1 MYGLF
6 LKARRA
12 NNCAGRM
19 IVAVLFMAA
28 AIFVTLPIV
37 AQEGA
42 AQESAAQEGKEF
54 IAGIEDLPVMPGLAE
69 IADAGLIFDKPSGR
83 IVEAYA
89 QGEVGEQAV
98 LDFYQETLPQ
108 LGWLSQAGNRYAREG
123 EELTLQVRASET
135 GGVVVMFR
143 LAPK

>member
-28 AIFVTLPIV
+28 AIFVTLPL
-37 AQEGA
+37 
-42 AQESAAQEGKEF
+42 AAQEGKEF

-108 LGWLSQAGNRYAREG
+108 LGWLSQADNRYAREG

>member
-28 AIFVTLPIV
+28 AIFVTLPI
-37 AQEGA
+37 A

-108 LGWLSQAGNRYAREG
+108 LGWLSQADNRYAREG

>member
-28 AIFVTLPIV
+28 AIFVTLPIAV
-37 AQEGA
+37 QEG
-42 AQESAAQEGKEF
+42 AAQEGKEF

-108 LGWLSQAGNRYAREG
+108 LGWLSQADNRYAREG
-123 EELTLQVRASET
+123 EELTLEVRASET
-135 GGVVVMFR
+135 GVVVVMFR

>member
-19 IVAVLFMAA
+19 IVAVLFMAV

-37 AQEGA
+37 AQEG
-42 AQESAAQEGKEF
+42 AAQEGKEF

-108 LGWLSQAGNRYAREG
+108 LGWLSQADNRYAREG

>member
-28 AIFVTLPIV
+28 AIFVTLPIT
-37 AQEGA
+37 AQEGV
-42 AQESAAQEGKEF
+42 AQEGKEF

-108 LGWLSQAGNRYAREG
+108 LGWLSQADNRYAREG

>member
-1 MYGLF
+1 MYGLS

-12 NNCAGRM
+12 NSCAGRM

-37 AQEGA
+37 AQEG
-42 AQESAAQEGKEF
+42 AAQEGKEF

-108 LGWLSQAGNRYAREG
+108 LGWLSQVGNRYAREG

>member
-28 AIFVTLPIV
+28 AIFVTLPIAV
-37 AQEGA
+37 QEG
-42 AQESAAQEGKEF
+42 AAQEGKEF

-108 LGWLSQAGNRYAREG
+108 LGWLSQADNRYAREG
-123 EELTLQVRASET
+123 EELTLEVRASET

>member
-28 AIFVTLPIV
+28 AIFVTLPIAV
-37 AQEGA
+37 QEG
-42 AQESAAQEGKEF
+42 AAQEGKEF

-108 LGWLSQAGNRYAREG
+108 LGWLSQADNRYAREG

>member
-19 IVAVLFMAA
+19 IVAVFFMAA
-28 AIFVTLPIV
+28 AIFVTLPIAV
-37 AQEGA
+37 QEG
-42 AQESAAQEGKEF
+42 AAQEGKEF

-69 IADAGLIFDKPSGR
+69 IADAGLIFDKPSRR
-83 IVEAYA
+83 IVAAYA

-108 LGWLSQAGNRYAREG
+108 LGWLSQADNRYAREG
-123 EELTLQVRASET
+123 EELTLEVRASET

>member
-28 AIFVTLPIV
+28 AIFVTLPI
-37 AQEGA
+37 A

-108 LGWLSQAGNRYAREG
+108 LGWLSQAGNRFAREG

>member
-12 NNCAGRM
+12 DSCAGRM

-37 AQEGA
+37 AQEG
-42 AQESAAQEGKEF
+42 AAQEGKEF

-108 LGWLSQAGNRYAREG
+108 LGWLSQVGNRYAREG

>member
-19 IVAVLFMAA
+19 IVAGLFMAA
-28 AIFVTLPIV
+28 AIFVTLPIAV
-37 AQEGA
+37 QEG
-42 AQESAAQEGKEF
+42 AAQEGKEF

-108 LGWLSQAGNRYAREG
+108 LGWLSRRRGVDPASPRGRNGWRRGHVSPRPEVGTAHRRAAG
-123 EELTLQVRASET
+123 
-135 GGVVVMFR
+135 
-143 LAPK
+143 

>member
-12 NNCAGRM
+12 NSCAGRM

-37 AQEGA
+37 AQEG
-42 AQESAAQEGKEF
+42 AAQEGKEF

-108 LGWLSQAGNRYAREG
+108 LGWLSQVGNRYAREG

>member
-19 IVAVLFMAA
+19 TVAVLFMAA
-28 AIFVTLPIV
+28 AIFVTLPLA
-37 AQEGA
+37 AQEG
-42 AQESAAQEGKEF
+42 AAQEGKEF

-108 LGWLSQAGNRYAREG
+108 LGWLSQADNRYAREG
-123 EELTLQVRASET
+123 EELTLQVRAGET

>member
-12 NNCAGRM
+12 NSCAGRM

-37 AQEGA
+37 AQEG
-42 AQESAAQEGKEF
+42 AAQEGKEF

-89 QGEVGEQAV
+89 QGEVGKQAV

-108 LGWLSQAGNRYAREG
+108 LGWLSQVGNRYAREG